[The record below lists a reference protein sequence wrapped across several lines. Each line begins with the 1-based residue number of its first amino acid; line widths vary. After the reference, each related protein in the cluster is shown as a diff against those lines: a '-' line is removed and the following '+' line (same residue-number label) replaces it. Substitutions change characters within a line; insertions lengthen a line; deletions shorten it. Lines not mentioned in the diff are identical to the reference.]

1 MSQPDAA
8 PAPVPYAGDIER
20 DGAVRSE
27 GTAMSNTH
35 GFGHGV
41 SGGALRALLAEAGRC
56 PGCAGTRRQWCL
68 HTRASVP
75 CARCAGGRLAP
86 VARVGAA
93 GLVSLGRRTVEPVV
107 ALAAD

>member
-1 MSQPDAA
+1 MSD
-8 PAPVPYAGDIER
+8 
-20 DGAVRSE
+20 
-27 GTAMSNTH
+27 TH